1 MRNTITYDEMLL
13 VRTDDWKQEVTWK
26 DFKSIESKFQD
37 NDVIKDIAWKEQ
49 KKFTMW
55 AGENDSDEYEYAL
68 YFIVT
73 RQRLEN
79 DDEYVERLKREEI
92 EKRERDKREY
102 ETYLTLKA
110 KYEA

>member
-13 VRTDDWKQEVTWK
+13 VRTNDWKQDVTWK
-26 DFKSIESKFQD
+26 DFKSIENKFQE
-37 NDVIKDIAWKEQ
+37 KDIIKQIGWKEQ
-49 KKFTMW
+49 KKFQMW
-55 AGENDSDEYEYAL
+55 AGENDSEEYEYAL
-68 YFIVT
+68 YITVT

-79 DDEYVERLKREEI
+79 DEEYVARLKREEI